1 LFVIPCRTLAGIN
14 NIASLSRCA
23 PPDSQLINRTSSA
36 ERNASV
42 KEKWRLPLILVRLQ
56 RGLAL
61 RGTDKEIYARFSAGK
76 SQSEL
81 VAAIAR
87 ALGTVIKNHEADD
100 LQRAAHSIV
109 LQPQTPFPEPK
120 FRAPSPQT
128 LPQGFVQS
136 VLQAETARRP
146 SRPAS
151 PAPSP
156 TTPPSTLPP
165 LQTTSPG
172 SSDKQSL
179 RNILNLAG
187 ARNGISSAP
196 TSNPSSAASSVN
208 SSPAGSRASS
218 PSRASRDSSPH
229 PFLLPPLSPGVGFG
243 NQTRPA
249 SQRGSFGAHFSAMLG
264 GRHSPV
270 PQASDMLVKPPL
282 GMMHTPRSPSDEH
295 DDDEGLL
302 GVSIEEDTVDVYP
315 SAQVKPKGGLGRLAA
330 LRGRRRTFDV
340 DGDRLP
346 TSPVHNSVRT
356 YPGYKDGLSAG
367 ATAPSQHMRGG
378 SGGTLS
384 AILGLSS
391 ASNRISPGAWTEH
404 TPY

>member
-1 LFVIPCRTLAGIN
+1 V
-14 NIASLSRCA
+14 A
-23 PPDSQLINRTSSA
+23 PSDSQLLNRTSSA

-61 RGTDKEIYARFSAGK
+61 HGTDKEIYARFSAGK

-109 LQPQTPFPEPK
+109 LQPQTPFPAPK

-151 PAPSP
+151 PASSP
-156 TTPPSTLPP
+156 TTPPSTLPS
-165 LQTTSPG
+165 LQTASPG
-172 SSDKQSL
+172 SSGKQSL
-179 RNILNLAG
+179 RDILNLAG
-187 ARNGISSAP
+187 ARNGASSAS

-218 PSRASRDSSPH
+218 PSRGSRDTSPH
-229 PFLLPPLSPGVGFG
+229 PFHLPPLSPGVGFG

-249 SQRGSFGAHFSAMLG
+249 SQRGSFGAQFSAMLS

-270 PQASDMLVKPPL
+270 PLSNDKASDMLVKPPL
-282 GMMHTPRSPSDEH
+282 GFMHTPRSPSDEH

-302 GVSIEEDTVDVYP
+302 GVSIEEGAVDVYP
-315 SAQVKPKGGLGRLAA
+315 SAQVRPKGGNTRLAA

-356 YPGYKDGLSAG
+356 YPGYKDAQSAG
-367 ATAPSQHMRGG
+367 AAAPSQHMRDG

-391 ASNRISPGAWTEH
+391 ASNRVSPDAWAED
-404 TPY
+404 TPC

>member
-1 LFVIPCRTLAGIN
+1 M
-14 NIASLSRCA
+14 SLRCSVVA
-23 PPDSQLINRTSSA
+23 PSNSQLLSSTTSAGRT
-36 ERNASV
+36 ASV

-56 RGLAL
+56 KGLAL

-87 ALGTVIKNHEADD
+87 ALGTVVITHEAGD
-100 LQRAAHSIV
+100 LQRVAHSIV
-109 LQPQTPFPEPK
+109 LQPQTPFPAPK

-128 LPQGFVQS
+128 LPRGFVQS
-136 VLQAETARRP
+136 VLQNETARRP
-146 SRPAS
+146 SRSAS
-151 PAPSP
+151 PASSP
-156 TTPPSTLPP
+156 TTPPAALPHQQ
-165 LQTTSPG
+165 LVG
-172 SSDKQSL
+172 SSSGKRGLAS
-179 RNILNLAG
+179 ILNLSG
-187 ARNGISSAP
+187 ARRGSTSAP

-218 PSRASRDSSPH
+218 PSRGSRDTSPH
-229 PFLLPPLSPGVGFG
+229 PFHHPPLSPGVGFG
-243 NQTRPA
+243 DQPRTA
-249 SQRGSFGAHFSAMLG
+249 IQRSSFGAHFSAMLS

-270 PQASDMLVKPPL
+270 LQSNDKASDMLVKPPL

-302 GVSIEEDTVDVYP
+302 GVSIEEGAVDIYP
-315 SAQVKPKGGLGRLAA
+315 SAQVKPKGGHTRLAA

-340 DGDRLP
+340 DGDR
-346 TSPVHNSVRT
+346 SPISPAHSSVRT
-356 YPGYKDGLSAG
+356 FPNYKEG
-367 ATAPSQHMRGG
+367 QHVRGG

-391 ASNRISPGAWTEH
+391 NRVSPGAWAEP